1 MTRTRIPAKP
11 SKVTRGQKLSTQTQ
25 IDIKIEALNPLE
37 QASNGLDSQRLGK
50 TLDCSKHEL
59 IKRVH
64 YAQDPYNVNPLLPK
78 KVWKASVEL
87 ARNKVHGAKKAKAL

>member
-25 IDIKIEALNPLE
+25 IDIKIKALDPLQ
-37 QASNGLDSQRLGK
+37 QASNALDAQRIGK
-50 TLDCSKHEL
+50 TLGCTEHEL
-59 IKRVH
+59 VKRIH
-64 YAQDPYNVNPLLPK
+64 YAQDPYNVNPMLPL

-87 ARNKVHGAKKAKAL
+87 ARNKVHGAKQAKAL